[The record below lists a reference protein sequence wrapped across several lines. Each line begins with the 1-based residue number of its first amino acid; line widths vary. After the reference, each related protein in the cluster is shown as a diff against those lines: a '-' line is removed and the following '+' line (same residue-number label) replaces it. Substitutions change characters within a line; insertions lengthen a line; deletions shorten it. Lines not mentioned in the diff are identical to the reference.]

1 MEENKE
7 IIQEDIKKENVKK
20 NITKK
25 KIPMYVYIVGIVVVL
40 ILILIIALAVMA
52 NSDEEVP
59 PVEQPVV
66 EENVNDKDLT
76 TLTENDVKKIY
87 NESLPFISDYVGTTI
102 YHTDKMTVSNANQSF
117 LRAFSFS
124 KIAFNE
130 DNVMAPINED
140 GTEFCIENDCS
151 YEALLSKEWYRF
163 NSSLLNEKSIYYY
176 GVSIAHG
183 DFSEYPHYIVKY
195 SNDMYQHEVVDFEYD
210 DLSYHHREYVSYE
223 ISEDTLYITDKYLY
237 ITGKLDDRKT
247 NYDVVIYKD
256 SAKKVTIGSGKYVV
270 ADNLIDLIVPNYDR
284 LKVTYKH
291 GFKKAQDGHWYWV
304 SSEQVK

>member
-7 IIQEDIKKENVKK
+7 IIQEDIKKEKVKK

-40 ILILIIALAVMA
+40 IIILIIALAVMA

-130 DNVMAPINED
+130 DNVMVPINED
-140 GTEFCIENDCS
+140 GTEFRHC
-151 YEALLSKEWYRF
+151 
-163 NSSLLNEKSIYYY
+163 
-176 GVSIAHG
+176 
-183 DFSEYPHYIVKY
+183 
-195 SNDMYQHEVVDFEYD
+195 M
-210 DLSYHHREYVSYE
+210 
-223 ISEDTLYITDKYLY
+223 
-237 ITGKLDDRKT
+237 
-247 NYDVVIYKD
+247 
-256 SAKKVTIGSGKYVV
+256 
-270 ADNLIDLIVPNYDR
+270 
-284 LKVTYKH
+284 
-291 GFKKAQDGHWYWV
+291 
-304 SSEQVK
+304 